1 MRQLVSDTVA
11 SYQQDDSDL
20 FPEIL
25 QGQKYDTIDSKN
37 TAKDYGMT
45 SDTAIWSEFP
55 WIDSTSRSPLG
66 TF

>member
-1 MRQLVSDTVA
+1 MRQMVSGAVA
-11 SYQQDDSDL
+11 SYHHGGSDL

-25 QGQKYDTIDSKN
+25 HGQKYDTIDSKD
-37 TAKDYGMT
+37 TAKDYRMT